1 VDKGEDVDKDVQKL
15 LVLRFLRVAAAVL
28 LAKLV
33 LILHRLLLFSVVT
46 NLLFFLPPLIDKL
59 RRSVTMIRLIM
70 TTLKRIT
77 QDICRLNVMKETIV
91 LMVTATMY
99 NQMATTEKKEKKKE
113 KKKKKKKKVRKAK
126 MSQKTKMKG
135 KMHAKKWL
143 VVLKDVVEERGQVL
157 P

>member
-77 QDICRLNVMKETIV
+77 QDMGRLNVMKETIV
-91 LMVTATMY
+91 LMATM
-99 NQMATTEKKEKKKE
+99 NHMAATTEEK

-143 VVLKDVVEERGQVL
+143 VVLKDVVEGRGQVL

>member
-91 LMVTATMY
+91 LMVTATM
-99 NQMATTEKKEKKKE
+99 NQMAATTEE

-143 VVLKDVVEERGQVL
+143 VVLKDVVEGRGQVL

>member
-99 NQMATTEKKEKKKE
+99 NQMATTEKKEKKK